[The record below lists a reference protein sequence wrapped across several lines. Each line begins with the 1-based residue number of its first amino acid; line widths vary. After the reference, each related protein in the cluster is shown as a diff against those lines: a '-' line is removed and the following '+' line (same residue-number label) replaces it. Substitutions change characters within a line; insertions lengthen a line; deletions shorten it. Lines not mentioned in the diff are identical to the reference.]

1 MQVSFAFNPGMHF
14 QHGYQRRQWQWNYSY
29 GAGGAFAVRL
39 SLLALI
45 NAHVP
50 NISLA
55 PLAIFIPCF
64 NNYMN
69 NELLLLFIWRESFWA
84 CTNLVDLVLSHLL
97 GS

>member
-50 NISLA
+50 NALGA
-55 PLAIFIPCF
+55 TGYFPPL
-64 NNYMN
+64 
-69 NELLLLFIWRESFWA
+69 LK
-84 CTNLVDLVLSHLL
+84 
-97 GS
+97 